1 MVKHNDL
8 NWTIEPSIE
17 TDNIVNWL
25 KDYFATGSEVG
36 ARAVIGMS
44 GGKDSTIAAA
54 LLREAIGPER
64 VVGVIMPNGEMKDK
78 ELAIEICKH
87 LGIHYTI
94 IDIQCIFGSFIHAF
108 NQWGDTNDVVINN
121 TPPRIRMAML
131 YAVAATCHGRV
142 VNTCNKSESY
152 IGWETKWGDN
162 VGDFSIFE
170 EFPVRWVKMIGY
182 ELCER
187 GIIKNEWVDK
197 IPDDGLCGQT
207 DEDKFGF
214 TYEQLDNHIINK
226 DLSVIDIDTLT
237 AIRKMFNGSKHK
249 RNIKLPHPNVKTMH
263 KEGVEFKEEYWEGP
277 W

>member
-1 MVKHNDL
+1 MIKHNDL

-17 TDNIVNWL
+17 TDKIIKWL
-25 KDYFATGSEVG
+25 KDYFSTGSEVG
-36 ARAVIGMS
+36 AKAVIGMS

-54 LLREAIGPER
+54 LLAQAIGSER

-78 ELAIEICKH
+78 ELAIEICSH
-87 LGIHYTI
+87 LGIMYTI
-94 IDIQCIFGSFIHAF
+94 IDIQCIFGNFIHVF
-108 NQWGDTNDVVINN
+108 NQWDDPNDVVINN

-162 VGDFSIFE
+162 VGDFSIFH
-170 EFPVRWVKMIGY
+170 EFPVRWVKMIGH

-187 GIIKNEWVDK
+187 GIIKHEWVDK

-214 TYEQLDNHIINK
+214 TYEQLDDYIINCP
-226 DLSVIDIDTLT
+226 SNIDIDTLT
-237 AIRKMFNGSKHK
+237 SINQMVSRSEHK
-249 RNIKLPHPNVKTMH
+249 RNVVLPHPYIKTRH
-263 KEGVEFKEEYWEGP
+263 REGTEFDEKSLEDYLW
-277 W
+277 

>member
-1 MVKHNDL
+1 MNKKV

-17 TDNIVNWL
+17 TDKIIDWL
-25 KDYFATGSEVG
+25 KNYFSTGSEVG

-54 LLREAIGPER
+54 LLAQAIGPER
-64 VVGVIMPNGEMKDK
+64 VIGVIMPNGEMKDQD
-78 ELAIEICKH
+78 LAIKICNH
-87 LGIHYTI
+87 LGIHYTV
-94 IDIQCIFGSFIHAF
+94 IDIQCIFGNFIHAL
-108 NQWGDTNDVVINN
+108 NQWGDPNDVVINN

-162 VGDFSIFE
+162 VGDFAIFE
-170 EFPVRWVKMIGY
+170 EFPVRWVKMIGH

-187 GIIKNEWVDK
+187 GIIKSEWVDK

-214 TYEQLDNHIINK
+214 TYEQLDDYIINK
-226 DLSVIDIDTLT
+226 SSSEISIDTLT
-237 AIRKMFNGSKHK
+237 VIHQMSDRSKHK
-249 RNIKLPHPNVKTMH
+249 RNIRIPHPYIRTRH
-263 KEGVEFKEEYWEGP
+263 KEGTEFTEDTEYWEESL
-277 W
+277 